1 MRLEDIYIVNWV
13 SKMLGYLGGGGGGG
27 GGGVVGVR
35 WGYLLFITHG
45 VDHLNSLY

>member
-13 SKMLGYLGGGGGGG
+13 SKMLGYLG